1 MATTVMGLADNLSTA
16 EVIDII
22 FRDPAVK
29 YGLAEFSDSGKA
41 PQEVLEIFPK
51 VVESGRAKGE
61 VRYYLKCLKRGIDIQ
76 VYSEKKSNPEEIVR
90 QLWLHKLHHVYQY
103 PWDHL
108 QVEYSVDFGTVT
120 SEKAADIFVSQ
131 KDGTTAKI
139 IVEVKR
145 PDRKDG
151 INQLKSYLNAEG
163 SPVGVWSNG
172 QERVILY
179 RPYPRE
185 FEDTLTEIPTF
196 SQDPKDVLEAKLTV
210 VHLKREFD
218 FKRIIQNLE
227 ELVLANSGHDEF
239 NEIFKII
246 FAKLYDEKAARERK
260 NQEVAFRK
268 SDDPQI
274 TYETINRLFHKAMDE
289 WPGIFDENENIKL
302 TPQHLQVCIGPLERI
317 RLLGANM
324 RVMDDAFEY
333 LMPTVAKKKNGQ
345 FFTPRY
351 VVDMCVKMLNPTK
364 REYVIDPACG
374 SAGFLIHTMD
384 YVWPAEDDAKKEQR
398 KHNYAAKYLWAVD
411 FDERSA
417 KVSRALML
425 IAGDGHSHVFRV
437 NSLNPR
443 EWFNSQEGVNLQ
455 KELRDHNL
463 LSSRPAASKV
473 LRESD
478 AWDYFKDL
486 KFDVLLTNPPFAGEI
501 REWDI
506 LRHYALAEPAL
517 TRKSKKGPK
526 EERDVLFIERCL
538 RVLKAGGR
546 MAIVLPQGKFNNS
559 SLAYIREWILRH
571 ARLIAVVG
579 LHPNTFKPH
588 TGTKTSVLFLQKY
601 TDKEVSEIN
610 AIQES
615 VQERAP
621 DYAKVI
627 QTIINKAAEDG
638 DVNEDDLPEE
648 VAELLHEVFESEEEE
663 SDKTAETD
671 ENGGQESAK
680 KETEPDADTLAEE
693 IEQKKLSLVDVKTR
707 LDQIKGEKKDC
718 RKNRKDSAAEASR
731 KDKRR
736 ERLDSEEKR
745 LKNTL
750 TASEKEIA
758 DMEAQLAMLS
768 VKGKLGL
775 LLQDQKALDSLRQKW
790 IDAQIAKRLDYPV
803 FMATSEKGGKDSS
816 GDYIY
821 HKDEDGNLL
830 ENAQGNPLI
839 DQDCVTYLRGDPP
852 GIAENFAQWAQ
863 QNKIKFWSED

>member
-1 MATTVMGLADNLSTA
+1 MAKTEAGLVDNLTTA
-16 EVIDII
+16 EVIDLI

-29 YGLAEFSDSGKA
+29 YGLTEFDDLGK
-41 PQEVLEIFPK
+41 PPDQILQIFPK
-51 VVESGRAKGE
+51 AVESGRAKGE

-90 QLWLHKLHHVYQY
+90 QLWLYKLHHVYGY
-103 PWDHL
+103 PWDHI

-172 QERVILY
+172 QERIILY

-196 SQDPKDVLEAKLTV
+196 SQDPKDVLEAKLTLG
-210 VHLKREFD
+210 HLKREFD

-246 FAKLYDEKAARERK
+246 FAKIYDEKAARDRK
-260 NQEVAFRK
+260 NNELAFRK
-268 SDDPQI
+268 SEDPEI
-274 TYETINRLFHKAMDE
+274 TYETINRLFRKAMEE

-364 REYVIDPACG
+364 REFVIDPACG
-374 SAGFLIHTMD
+374 SAGFLIHTME
-384 YVWPAEDDAKKEQR
+384 YVWPAPDDAKKEQR
-398 KHNYAAKYLWAVD
+398 KHNYAAKYLWGVD

-425 IAGDGHSHVFRV
+425 IAGDGRSHVFRV
-437 NSLNPR
+437 NSLDPR
-443 EWFNSQEGVNLQ
+443 EWFSSREGEAIRNA
-455 KELRDHNL
+455 LRDQRL
-463 LSSRPAASKV
+463 LANRPPANKV
-473 LRESD
+473 IREAE

-501 REWDI
+501 RDREL
-506 LRHYALAEPAL
+506 LRRYVLAEPAL
-517 TRKSKKGPK
+517 ARKSKKGPK

-538 RVLKAGGR
+538 HLLKPGGR
-546 MAIVLPQGKFNNS
+546 MAIVLPQGKLNNS
-559 SLAYIREWILRH
+559 SLAYIREWILRQ
-571 ARLIAVVG
+571 ARLLAVVG

-601 TDKEVSEIN
+601 TDKEKSEIA
-610 AIQES
+610 AIEDAIKS
-615 VQERAP
+615 KAP
-621 DYAKVI
+621 DYAKII
-627 QTIINKAAEDG
+627 QKLIEKAPKDG
-638 DVNEDDLPEE
+638 DIDESELPEE
-648 VAELLHEVFESEEEE
+648 IAELLQEVFEDEVEEDEVAE
-663 SDKTAETD
+663 GEQSDEQAEGD
-671 ENGGQESAK
+671 AG
-680 KETEPDADTLAEE
+680 PDPEVLAEE
-693 IEQKKLSLVDVKTR
+693 IEQKKLSLVDLKSR
-707 LDQIKGEKKDC
+707 LEQIKEEKRAC
-718 RKNRKDSAAEASR
+718 RKNRKDSPTEAAQKARR
-731 KDKRR
+731 K
-736 ERLDSEEKR
+736 ERLQAEEKR
-745 LKNTL
+745 LKGTL
-750 TASEKEIA
+750 KASEKEIA
-758 DMEAQLAMLS
+758 EMERQLALLT
-768 VKGKLGL
+768 VKGRLSL
-775 LLQDQKALDSLRQKW
+775 LLEDSKALEQLKQKW
-790 IDAQIAKRLDYPV
+790 IDAKIAKKLDYPI
-803 FMATSEKGGKDSS
+803 FMAVSERGGKDSS
-816 GDYIY
+816 GNYIFR
-821 HKDEDGNLL
+821 KDEDGNIMED
-830 ENAQGNPLI
+830 ENGNPLI
-839 DQDCVTYLRGDPP
+839 DQDCVAYQADDPP
-852 GIAENFAQWAQ
+852 GIAEAFIQWAKK
-863 QNKIKFWSED
+863 NKISFWMEG

>member
-1 MATTVMGLADNLSTA
+1 MATTVMGLADNLTTA
-16 EVIDII
+16 EVIDLI
-22 FRDPAVK
+22 FRDPVVK
-29 YGLAEFSDSGKA
+29 YGLAEFNDLGKA
-41 PQEVLEIFPK
+41 PHEILEIFPK
-51 VVESGRAKGE
+51 IVESGRAKGE

-145 PDRKDG
+145 PERKDG

-210 VHLKREFD
+210 GHLKREFD

-246 FAKLYDEKAARERK
+246 FAKLYDEKAARDRN

-274 TYETINRLFHKAMDE
+274 TYDTIGRLFQKAMDE

-364 REYVIDPACG
+364 REYVVDPACG

-398 KHNYAAKYLWAVD
+398 KHSYAAKYLWAID

-425 IAGDGHSHVFRV
+425 IAGDGRSHVFRV

-443 EWFNSQEGVNLQ
+443 EWFNSQEGLNLQ

-463 LSSRPAASKV
+463 LSNRPAASKV

-478 AWDYFKDL
+478 AWDYFKDM

-501 REWDI
+501 REREI
-506 LRHYALAEPAL
+506 LRRYELAEPAL
-517 TRKSKKGPK
+517 GRKSKKGPK

-538 RVLKAGGR
+538 RMLKPGGR

-601 TDKEVSEIN
+601 TDKETSEIA

-615 VQERAP
+615 VQEKAS

-627 QTIINKAAEDG
+627 QKIIDEAPEG
-638 DVNEDDLPEE
+638 EDVNDDDLPEE
-648 VAELLHEVFESEEEE
+648 VADLLQETFEAEHEDSNEGIEGAEDDDRTS
-663 SDKTAETD
+663 SDDIA
-671 ENGGQESAK
+671 
-680 KETEPDADTLAEE
+680 PDAESLAEE
-693 IEQKKLSLVDVKTR
+693 IEQKKLSLVDVKAQ
-707 LDQIKGEKKDC
+707 LNQITVEKKEC
-718 RKNRKDSAAEASR
+718 RKNRKDSVAEAAR
-731 KDKRR
+731 KEKKK
-736 ERLDSEEKR
+736 ERLDSEERR

-750 TASEKEIA
+750 KASENEIA
-758 DMEAQLAMLS
+758 EMETQLAMLS
-768 VKGKLGL
+768 VKGRLGL
-775 LLQDQKALDSLRQKW
+775 LLQDKKALDSLRQKW
-790 IDAQIAKRLDYPV
+790 IDAQIANRLDYPI

-816 GDYIY
+816 GSYIFR
-821 HKDEDGNLL
+821 KDEDGNII
-830 ENAQGNPLI
+830 ENALGNPLI
-839 DQDCVTYLRGDPP
+839 DQDCVAYADDDSL
-852 GIAENFAQWAQ
+852 GIAEHFVKWAKA
-863 QNKIKFWSED
+863 NRVGFVAEE